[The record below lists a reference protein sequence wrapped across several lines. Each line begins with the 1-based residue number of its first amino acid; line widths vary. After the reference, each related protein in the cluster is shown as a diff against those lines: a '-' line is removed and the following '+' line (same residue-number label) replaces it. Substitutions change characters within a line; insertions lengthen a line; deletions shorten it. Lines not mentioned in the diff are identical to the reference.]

1 MAAQGFIARVG
12 GKFKQVF
19 AILASAGSGDAGKIP
34 ALDAGGKLDLSFLPA
49 GIGANNVSAVAFEAL
64 GAGKFVN
71 LFSNAGA
78 LGMRLADNSNN
89 REAHGYVSAAVTSG
103 ASGTAYRLN
112 TVNAGMTGLTPGLSY
127 YLGVAGGVIA
137 AGATLDPVTDV
148 GKTDQY
154 LGIAKSATELVTSEV
169 DPVQL

>member
-12 GKFKQVF
+12 GKFKQVL
-19 AILASAGSGDAGKIP
+19 AILTSAGAADSGKIP
-34 ALDAGGKLDLSFLPA
+34 ALDASGKLDASFMPT
-49 GIGANNVSAVAFEAL
+49 GIGANSAVAVASEAIA
-64 GAGKFVN
+64 AGKFVN
-71 LFSNAGA
+71 FFSNAGA

-89 REAHGYVSAAVTSG
+89 REAHGYVTAAVASG

-112 TVNAGMTGLTPGLSY
+112 TVNASLTALTVGTSY
-127 YLGVAGGVIA
+127 YLGLAGGVIA
-137 AGATLDPVTDV
+137 APLDPAVDI

-169 DPVQL
+169 DAVLL

>member
-19 AILASAGSGDAGKIP
+19 AILSSAGAGDSGKIP
-34 ALDAGGKLDLSFLPA
+34 ALDGAGKLDISFLPT
-49 GIGANNVSAVAFEAL
+49 GIGANNVVAVASEAIA
-64 GAGKFVN
+64 AGKFIN
-71 LFSNAGA
+71 LFSNAGVM
-78 LGMRLADNSNN
+78 GMRLADNSNN
-89 REAHGYVSAAVTSG
+89 REAHGYVTSSVASA
-103 ASGTAYRLN
+103 ASGTAFRLN
-112 TVNAGMTGLTPGLSY
+112 TVNASMTGLTPGLSY

-137 AGATLDPVTDV
+137 TGATLDPVADI